1 MRLMATIVSGSVSHN
16 EAVQLGMYE
25 VNRFYSISQ
34 HYPYNEALQ
43 LGMYEVNGYHSVRQ
57 C

>member
-34 HYPYNEALQ
+34 
-43 LGMYEVNGYHSVRQ
+43 

>member
-16 EAVQLGMYE
+16 KAM
-25 VNRFYSISQ
+25 
-34 HYPYNEALQ
+34 Q

-57 C
+57 CWP